1 MVGCDDSLADCCF
14 RSDLINSSVMRKIIL
29 FLFFI
34 PNMVFASFP
43 VLDNCSDTIRKNG
56 KVYIQVDKNL
66 SDVQLRVDSLEK
78 INRKAL
84 KKDNDIRVNRKR
96 NTTILGSIGVT
107 LIWVAAL
114 AAALVIAIFY
124 LFIDSLNS

>member
-1 MVGCDDSLADCCF
+1 
-14 RSDLINSSVMRKIIL
+14 
-29 FLFFI
+29 
-34 PNMVFASFP
+34 MVFASFP

-66 SDVQLRVDSLEK
+66 SDVQLKAGSSDK
-78 INRKAL
+78 INKKTL

>member
-1 MVGCDDSLADCCF
+1 
-14 RSDLINSSVMRKIIL
+14 MRKIIL

-43 VLDNCSDTIRKNG
+43 VLDSCSDTIRKNG

-66 SDVQLRVDSLEK
+66 SDVQLKAGSSDK
-78 INRKAL
+78 INKKVL
-84 KKDNDIRVNRKR
+84 KKDNNIRINRKR

-107 LIWVAAL
+107 LIWVAVL
-114 AAALVIAIFY
+114 AAALLIAIFAAV
-124 LFIDSLNS
+124 LDSLS

>member
-1 MVGCDDSLADCCF
+1 
-14 RSDLINSSVMRKIIL
+14 MRKIIL

-43 VLDNCSDTIRKNG
+43 VLDSCSDTIRKNG

-66 SDVQLRVDSLEK
+66 SDVQLKAGSSDK
-78 INRKAL
+78 INKKVL
-84 KKDNDIRVNRKR
+84 KKNNDIRVNRKR
-96 NTTILGSIGVT
+96 NTTILGSIGVA
-107 LIWVAAL
+107 LIWVAAI
-114 AAALVIAIFY
+114 AAALVIYIFY

>member
-1 MVGCDDSLADCCF
+1 
-14 RSDLINSSVMRKIIL
+14 MRKIIL

-66 SDVQLRVDSLEK
+66 SDVQLKAGSSDK
-78 INRKAL
+78 INKKAL
-84 KKDNDIRVNRKR
+84 KKDNDIRINRKR
-96 NTTILGSIGVT
+96 NTTILGTIGVT
-107 LIWVAAL
+107 LIWAAVL
-114 AAALVIAIFY
+114 AAALLIA
-124 LFIDSLNS
+124 LFAAVLDSLS